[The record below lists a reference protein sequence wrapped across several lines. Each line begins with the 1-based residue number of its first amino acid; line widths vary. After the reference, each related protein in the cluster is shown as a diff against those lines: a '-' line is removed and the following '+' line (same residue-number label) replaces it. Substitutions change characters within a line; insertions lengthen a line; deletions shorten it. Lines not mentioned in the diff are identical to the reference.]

1 MSETIYSE
9 TFFKSCS
16 DGSLLSA
23 KQIVPYLKHLVECKS
38 VIDVGC
44 GLGTWLSVFK
54 ECGVAD
60 FLGIDGT
67 YVNQDELLIPRDQFI
82 AADLTKPPQINR
94 RFDLAICLEV
104 AEHLPSEA
112 EKSLMDFLI
121 SLSPIIAFSASIPYQ
136 NGTGH
141 INERWL
147 EHWIEQFGARNY
159 LPIDCVRPRF
169 WNHPDVEWWYSQ
181 NTILYVS
188 ETELAKYPKIEVL
201 YNAAPTKPFSCVHP
215 RLLLYKQDQLTSM
228 PMMKAWALAFN
239 RTWKA
244 LQRRLK
250 KIVAAK

>member
-1 MSETIYSE
+1 MSETLYSE

-16 DGSLLSA
+16 GGSLRSA
-23 KQIVPYLKHLVECKS
+23 KEIVPYLKDLVECES
-38 VIDVGC
+38 VVDVGC

-54 ECGVAD
+54 ECGVGD

-67 YVNQDELLIPRDQFI
+67 YVNQDELLIPRDKFI
-82 AADLTKPPQINR
+82 AADLTKPPRINR

-104 AEHLPSEA
+104 AEHLPSSSD
-112 EKSLMDFLI
+112 KTLIDFLTG
-121 SLSPIIAFSASIPYQ
+121 LSPVVAFSASIPFQ

-141 INERWL
+141 INEHWL
-147 EHWIEQFGARNY
+147 EHWVQEFESRGY
-159 LPIDCVRPRF
+159 LPVDCVRPCF
-169 WNHPDVEWWYSQ
+169 WNHPDVEWWYCQ

-188 ETELAKYPKIEVL
+188 GTELAKYPKVEVL
-201 YNAAPTKPFSCVHP
+201 HNAAPTKPFSCVHP
-215 RLLLYKQDQLTSM
+215 RLLLYKQDQLTGM

-244 LQRRLK
+244 IQRRLK